1 LPRTRSGG
9 WGGGCLSSPCSW
21 ESVNVTH
28 EERIARGNR
37 AQRLLDD
44 DMLAEAFAK
53 LEQEYIA
60 QWRNTEFRDQDAR
73 ERLWWAA
80 RVVAKVRE
88 HLLIVAKN
96 GEITERE
103 MRSLHGGKR
112 MIFL

>member
-1 LPRTRSGG
+1 MNLEDKVS
-9 WGGGCLSSPCSW
+9 
-21 ESVNVTH
+21 
-28 EERIARGNR
+28 RGNR

-44 DMLAEAFAK
+44 EMLIEAFAK
-53 LEQEYIA
+53 LEHEYVA

-96 GEITERE
+96 GQIAERE
-103 MRSLHGGKR
+103 MRMLTGKKR
-112 MIFL
+112 TILG

>member
-1 LPRTRSGG
+1 MTL
-9 WGGGCLSSPCSW
+9 
-21 ESVNVTH
+21 EQ
-28 EERIARGNR
+28 RIARGNR

-44 DMLAEAFAK
+44 EMLAEAFAK
-53 LEQEYIA
+53 LEHEYVA

-96 GEITERE
+96 GEIAERE
-103 MRSLHGGKR
+103 IRALAGKKR
-112 MIFL
+112 TILG

>member
-1 LPRTRSGG
+1 MTLD
-9 WGGGCLSSPCSW
+9 
-21 ESVNVTH
+21 EKVV
-28 EERIARGNR
+28 RGNR

-53 LEQEYIA
+53 LEQEYVT

-96 GEITERE
+96 GEIAQRELRTLTER
-103 MRSLHGGKR
+103 KR
-112 MIFL
+112 TILG

>member
-1 LPRTRSGG
+1 MTP
-9 WGGGCLSSPCSW
+9 
-21 ESVNVTH
+21 

-37 AQRLLDD
+37 AHRLLDD

-53 LEQEYIA
+53 LEQEYVT

-88 HLLIVAKN
+88 HLFIVAKN
-96 GEITERE
+96 GEIAERE
-103 MRSLHGGKR
+103 IRALCGKKR
-112 MIFL
+112 RILG

>member
-1 LPRTRSGG
+1 MNLEDKVS
-9 WGGGCLSSPCSW
+9 
-21 ESVNVTH
+21 
-28 EERIARGNR
+28 RGNR

-44 DMLAEAFAK
+44 EMLAEAFAK
-53 LEQEYIA
+53 LEHEYVA

-96 GEITERE
+96 GQIADRE
-103 MRSLHGGKR
+103 MRALTGKKR
-112 MIFL
+112 SILG

>member
-1 LPRTRSGG
+1 MTLD
-9 WGGGCLSSPCSW
+9 
-21 ESVNVTH
+21 EKVV
-28 EERIARGNR
+28 RGVR

-53 LEQEYIA
+53 LGHEYIA

-96 GEITERE
+96 GEIAQRELRTLTER
-103 MRSLHGGKR
+103 KR
-112 MIFL
+112 TILG

>member
-1 LPRTRSGG
+1 MNL
-9 WGGGCLSSPCSW
+9 
-21 ESVNVTH
+21 
-28 EERIARGNR
+28 EEKVSRGNR

-44 DMLAEAFAK
+44 EMLTEAFAK
-53 LEQEYIA
+53 LEHEYVA

-96 GEITERE
+96 GQIAERE
-103 MRSLHGGKR
+103 MRMLTGKKR
-112 MIFL
+112 TILG